1 MKFRTLLLFVL
12 TVTPSLLHA
21 AEGDWSGYLALEWRD
36 FLNSPLDSEQQGDT
50 SSFSAQ
56 TEYYRDWNNGK
67 QSFRFTPFVRIDGR
81 DSQRSHFDIREL
93 NWTTVHEDWEL
104 TVGVGKVF
112 WGVTESQHLVDI
124 INQTDLVE
132 SIDGEEK
139 LGQAMFKLSLIKDWG
154 DVDVFILPG
163 FRERTYPSR
172 VGRFRFP
179 ASVAV
184 NQAEYGS
191 SRGKDNIDAAI
202 RWSQSFGDWDVGVS
216 HFSGTSREPRFRV
229 SLDKGRKVLIPIY
242 DTIDQTAL
250 DLQATKDDWLWK
262 LELISRSGFGDRYT
276 AATGGFE
283 YTLYGIA
290 ESGID
295 LGLIAEYLY
304 DSRDK
309 LATTAFEDDV
319 FLGARLAFNDVASSE
334 LLAGVIVDVDDSS
347 RVVSVEASR
356 RLGDDWKIN
365 LEARFFSNID
375 KQNFL
380 SSFRQDDFVQLEL
393 AWYF

>member
-1 MKFRTLLLFVL
+1 MLARLFLLFTLVG
-12 TVTPSLLHA
+12 VSSISLA
-21 AEGDWSGYLALEWRD
+21 DQGEWSGYVAAEWRG
-36 FLNSPLDSEQQGDT
+36 FTGSPLDSEQQGDT
-50 SSFSAQ
+50 TSVSAQ
-56 TEYYRDWNNGK
+56 AEYYREWENGK
-67 QSFRFTPFVRIDGR
+67 QSFRFTPFIRIDGR
-81 DSQRSHFDIREL
+81 DTQRSHFDVREL
-93 NWTTVHEDWEL
+93 NWTTVHQDWEL

-139 LGQAMFKLSLIKDWG
+139 LGQSMLKLSLVRDWG
-154 DVDVFILPG
+154 DIDIFILPG

-172 VGRFRFP
+172 TGRLRTS
-179 ASVAV
+179 AAVAV
-184 NQAEYGS
+184 NHAEYGS
-191 SRGKDNIDAAI
+191 SSGRDNIDAAV
-202 RWSQSFGDWDVGVS
+202 RWSQSFGDWDIGVS
-216 HFSGTSREPRFRV
+216 HFSGTSREPRFRFAV
-229 SLDKGRKVLIPIY
+229 DHGRTVLIPVY

-283 YTLYGIA
+283 YTLYGVTDGGA
-290 ESGID
+290 D

-304 DSRDK
+304 DSRDS
-309 LATTAFEDDV
+309 LATTAFANDV
-319 FLGARLAFNDVASSE
+319 FLGARLALNDEASSE
-334 LLAGVIVDVDDSS
+334 LLAGIIVDIDDSS
-347 RVVSVEASR
+347 RIASIEASR

-380 SSFRQDDFVQLEL
+380 SGFSKDDFVQLEL

>member
-1 MKFRTLLLFVL
+1 MRFRLFLLFWFIS
-12 TVTPSLLHA
+12 TSPLLV
-21 AEGDWSGYLALEWRD
+21 AEEGEWSGFVALEWRN
-36 FLNSPLDSEQQGDT
+36 FLSSPLDPEQHGDT
-50 SSFSAQ
+50 TAFSAQ
-56 TEYYRDWNNGK
+56 AEYYREWNNSK
-67 QSFRFTPFVRIDGR
+67 QSFRFTPFLRVDGR

-93 NWTTVHEDWEL
+93 NWTTVHDDWEL
-104 TVGVGKVF
+104 TVGIGKVF

-139 LGQAMFKLSLIKDWG
+139 LGQAMIKFSFIQDWG
-154 DVDVFILPG
+154 DVDIFVLPG

-172 VGRFRFP
+172 VGRLRT
-179 ASVAV
+179 AAAVAV

-191 SRGKDNIDAAI
+191 SSARDNIDAAI

-216 HFSGTSREPRFRV
+216 HFSGTSREPRFRPAIHQ
-229 SLDKGRKVLIPIY
+229 GRSVLIPVY

-283 YTLYGIA
+283 YTIYGVTDA
-290 ESGID
+290 GAD

-304 DSRDK
+304 DSRDS
-309 LATTAFEDDV
+309 LATTAFENDV
-319 FLGARLAFNDVASSE
+319 FVGARLALNDEASSE
-334 LLAGVIVDVDDSS
+334 LLAGIIVDVDDSS
-347 RVVSVEASR
+347 RLASIEASR
-356 RLGDDWKIN
+356 RIGDDLKIN

-375 KQNFL
+375 TQNFI
-380 SSFRQDDFVQLEL
+380 SGFRKDDFVQIEL